1 MDRPSPDDR
10 LEAAAIA
17 IRMIAAK
24 APDIAPYVEVVAR
37 RFSVDEKALRDAI
50 GTRAT
55 ELTYERI
62 HGNAVPGRRHASARS
77 AA

>member
-1 MDRPSPDDR
+1 VIAARPSPDDR

-17 IRMIAAK
+17 IKMIAAK
-24 APDIAPYVEVVAR
+24 AQDVAPYLELVAR
-37 RFSVDEKALRDAI
+37 RFAVDETSLRDAI

-55 ELTYERI
+55 ERVYERI
-62 HGNAVPGRRHASARS
+62 HGNTVPQHASART

>member
-17 IRMIAAK
+17 IKMIAAR
-24 APDIAPYVEVVAR
+24 AQDVAPYLELVAR
-37 RFSVDEKALRDAI
+37 RFAVDETALRDAI

-55 ELTYERI
+55 ERTYERI
-62 HGNAVPGRRHASARS
+62 HGNTVPGRRHASARS